1 MIGLITIKIW
11 PTFWIQSPNLQFL
24 ALLTTISQNHRAL
37 NVLSRLYTILMTI
50 HILLPS
56 LRKLL
61 TTYARWQQNIF
72 IPLSLCLTAFF
83 FFFYLQRSVDRT
95 NNEEWFNNCKGQ
107 RFFIRRGLGIL
118 PASTLNI
125 YTCQF
130 QDRLLG
136 DASFPWSD
144 LESGLSHGVAIH
156 YETLPGG
163 AMLTLNLGDNA
174 VHEVN
179 LSEYKTKKRE
189 RELLSWASCNQN
201 QSYCYH

>member
-1 MIGLITIKIW
+1 M
-11 PTFWIQSPNLQFL
+11 
-24 ALLTTISQNHRAL
+24 
-37 NVLSRLYTILMTI
+37 
-50 HILLPS
+50 
-56 LRKLL
+56 
-61 TTYARWQQNIF
+61 
-72 IPLSLCLTAFF
+72 
-83 FFFYLQRSVDRT
+83 
-95 NNEEWFNNCKGQ
+95 
-107 RFFIRRGLGIL
+107 

-130 QDRLLG
+130 KDPLLLG

-179 LSEYKTKKRE
+179 LSEYKKKKKRE
-189 RELLSWASCNQN
+189 RTSQLGFVQPKSELLLPLTMRGKIL
-201 QSYCYH
+201 

>member
-56 LRKLL
+56 LRKIAYHLCKM
-61 TTYARWQQNIF
+61 TTKYLHSAQLMPNCF
-72 IPLSLCLTAFF
+72 FF

-163 AMLTLNLGDNA
+163 AMRTLNLGDNA

-179 LSEYKTKKRE
+179 LSK
-189 RELLSWASCNQN
+189 
-201 QSYCYH
+201 